1 MPCFVEIPGKIA
13 FFCFGGK
20 LMWTES
26 GEEGAW
32 RRFGGEGEEE
42 IVIKLWETNTYFT
55 KTE

>member
-42 IVIKLWETNTYFT
+42 IVIKIWETNTYFT